1 MKKHIIAI
9 VILSA
14 ALSLTGCSININDE
28 TMSAAKDVAVSMLD
42 DADIKV
48 NGQSVDVTVDSNGDV
63 NVSLGQTTAQTDSTA
78 SVSAKIADIA
88 GTWNEA
94 DTLDSRTLTIK
105 ADGSFSLAYRGG
117 GAQNGT
123 VKIET
128 TENPDGSQVIWYN
141 FYETDGKFWTGF
153 QKTASPQN
161 DLYSGQDGAM
171 HFVRATETNSQN
183 TSSEETNI
191 RGLVGEWHY
200 QEQDPQNGE
209 VYNNAGFVTV
219 NADSTYSFQP
229 SNGSVLKKGTIKIEY
244 DEYSDGSKVPLFAF
258 YEDDGTFWNGVY
270 CSQNEKDIYYFG
282 NGGTQR
288 IIRKTNDE
296 NPFDEYIGTW
306 QCDRCSI
313 RIGDLGLVE
322 IHWADSA
329 SEDNVWEY
337 SCIYSEDGTYMEC
350 LGGGTLT
357 HIVTAEDGTETRTV
371 VYNDGTAKFS
381 VRGGTLF
388 WQDGKENK
396 GDQMGFQKIG

>member
-1 MKKHIIAI
+1 MKKQVIAI
-9 VILSA
+9 AILSA
-14 ALSLTGCSININDE
+14 AICLTGCSININDE
-28 TMSAAKDVAVSMLD
+28 TMSNAADIAVSMLD

-48 NGQSVDVTVDSNGDV
+48 NGQPVDVTVDSNGDV
-63 NVSLGQTTAQTDSTA
+63 NVSLGQTTDQNGNVTSA
-78 SVSAKIADIA
+78 SADLKDIA

-105 ADGSFSLAYRGG
+105 ADGSYSLAFKGSG
-117 GAQNGT
+117 TQNGT
-123 VKIET
+123 VKLEAS
-128 TENPDGSQVIWYN
+128 ENPDGSKVFWYN
-141 FYETDGKFWTGF
+141 FYDAEGKIWTGF
-153 QKTASPQN
+153 RKSDSPQN

-171 HFVRATETNSQN
+171 HFVRAAAAAAQN
-183 TSSEETNI
+183 TSSGETDI
-191 RGLVGEWHY
+191 RNLVGEWNY

-229 SNGSVLKKGTIKIEY
+229 SNGSALKKGTVKIEY
-244 DEYSDGSKVPLFAF
+244 DEFSDGSKVPFFAF
-258 YEDDGTFWNGVY
+258 YENGSTFWNGTY
-270 CSQNEKDIYYFG
+270 CGQNDKDIFYFG

-288 IIRKTNDE
+288 MVRKDGDE

-313 RIGDLGLVE
+313 RIGDLGFVE

-337 SCIYSEDGTYMEC
+337 GCTYSEDGTYMEC
-350 LGGGTLT
+350 LGGGKLT
-357 HIVTAEDGTETRTV
+357 HIVKAADGTETRTE

-388 WQDGKENK
+388 WQDGKEHK
-396 GDQMGFQKIG
+396 GDQMGFQKIS